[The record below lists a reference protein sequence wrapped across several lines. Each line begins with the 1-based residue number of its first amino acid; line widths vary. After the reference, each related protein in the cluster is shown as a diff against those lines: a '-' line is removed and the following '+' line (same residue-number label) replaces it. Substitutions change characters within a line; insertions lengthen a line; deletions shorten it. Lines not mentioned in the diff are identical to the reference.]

1 MTSRL
6 HLGLIEPGDRLPSA
20 RETAQ
25 ELGADY
31 RVVVAAY
38 RELERDGLVEVR
50 PRSGV
55 FVAAGASRP
64 DAALPR
70 FGQRVVDLLAEE
82 VTRGRPAPD
91 FPERVRRCLET
102 LRLRAACI
110 ECNDDQLSALR
121 YELEVDYGL
130 EAACIEVDELESGGR
145 APRAVR
151 QADLLVSTSFHA
163 PEVQRV
169 ATALDKPCVIV
180 TLDPDFRAE
189 LARLMIERPVYF
201 VGTDPRFADKLRV
214 LFREETAAANLRPLI
229 VGRDRLEE
237 IPEGAPVVLTPA
249 SRARL
254 AGTGLLQRALPP
266 RGFSRESARQIL
278 TFVVRA
284 NVAAMMAIDGSG
296 GSAPG

>member
-6 HLGLIEPGDRLPSA
+6 HLGLVEPGDRLPSA
-20 RETAQ
+20 RATAQ
-25 ELGADY
+25 EMGADY

-50 PRSGV
+50 ARSGV

-64 DAALPR
+64 DATLPR
-70 FGQRVVDLLAEE
+70 FGQRVVELLAEE
-82 VTRGRPAPD
+82 VTRGRPALD

-130 EAACIEVDELESGGR
+130 EASCIEVDELESGGR
-145 APRAVR
+145 PPHAVR

-163 PEVQRV
+163 PEVRRV
-169 ATALDKPCVIV
+169 ATALGKPCVIV

-237 IPEGAPVVLTPA
+237 IPDGAPVVLTPA
-249 SRARL
+249 SRERL
-254 AGTGLLQRALPP
+254 AGSGLLQRALPP

-278 TFVVRA
+278 SFVVRA
-284 NVAAMMAIDGSG
+284 NVAAMMAGTDAG
-296 GSAPG
+296 